1 MAAEILEKE
10 EKLRR
15 EFEKIRK
22 LDAELAQKT
31 KFHRELK
38 NARMAKK

>member
-1 MAAEILEKE
+1 MKGKINDLLVKE

-22 LDAELAQKT
+22 LDTELATKT
-31 KFHRELK
+31 KF
-38 NARMAKK
+38 